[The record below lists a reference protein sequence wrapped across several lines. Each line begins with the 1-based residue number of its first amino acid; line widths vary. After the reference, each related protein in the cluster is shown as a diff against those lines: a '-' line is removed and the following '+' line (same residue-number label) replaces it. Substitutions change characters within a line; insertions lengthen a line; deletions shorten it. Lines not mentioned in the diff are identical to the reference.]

1 MPLSTDSD
9 LTGLG
14 RGLFMFTFRKVL
26 SPFCVLC
33 LLCAFAVSPLR
44 AQSAGFVYVTNAG
57 GNSGPGAG
65 GISAYSIHNQT
76 GSLLP
81 VPRSP
86 FADPGSPRARAAHP

>member
-14 RGLFMFTFRKVL
+14 RGLFMITFRKVL

-33 LLCAFAVSPLR
+33 LLCAFAVSTFR
-44 AQSAGFVYVTNAG
+44 AQSAGFVYVTNAD

-65 GISAYSIHNQT
+65 GVSADSIDNQP

-81 VPRSP
+81 APASP
-86 FADPGSPRARAAHP
+86 FADAGAPWSSSVD